1 VDRWQFGAVICV
13 LSLGDMMGNLTFP
26 WNADDASPTIDP
38 KHRSLREA
46 LTAIDWDFAGF
57 NPSARLGGIHA
68 LHWYP
73 ASFPPALV
81 ASMLDLFA
89 SPGDVVLD
97 PFCGS
102 GVVPIEAWMR
112 GMTAYGVDINR
123 FATQLGQGKVDL
135 LRSAKTEVCDR
146 LVADYLAF
154 RKDAQASWRS
164 ASESSVCDR
173 AQFGSDAPKWFTLPV
188 LRELAILKQWVNSDG
203 VSRKWQNVLRL
214 TASSILHG
222 RLSVVRNYHYTYIV
236 DRSKVKAE
244 CRTPTDVPKE
254 FTEKLA
260 AVFVDAAL
268 TRAQVERA
276 THRRVDRAAFPH
288 FENAGA
294 HDLARFIEPGSVD
307 IAFTSPPYFGMNDYV
322 RSQYLSW
329 LIFQWQGYDIDVSRE
344 SGSRRLRTKATAIDT
359 YYDQMRTSFAAVE
372 QMLRPGG
379 FLIIVFGASQG
390 TFVGDGDPVDRLKTM
405 LTSMDFRLF
414 WSGTRRVRFRKINN
428 TPYRSEV
435 LWVFERA

>member
-1 VDRWQFGAVICV
+1 
-13 LSLGDMMGNLTFP
+13 MGNLTFQ
-26 WNADDASPTIDP
+26 WTADDPNSAVDSKD
-38 KHRSLREA
+38 RRLRDA
-46 LTAIDWDFAGF
+46 LSAIDWDFAGF
-57 NPSARLGGIHA
+57 NPSARLSGIHA

-89 SPGDVVLD
+89 NPGDVVLD

-112 GMTAYGVDINR
+112 GMTAYGVDVNR
-123 FATQLGQGKVDL
+123 FAVELGQAKADL

-146 LVADYLAF
+146 LIVDYLAF
-154 RKDAQASWRS
+154 RKDDRSSWRS
-164 ASESSVCDR
+164 LPESALGER
-173 AQFGSDAPKWFTLPV
+173 AQFGSDAARWFTLPV
-188 LRELAILKQWVNSDG
+188 LRELAILKQWINSGSVNRQW
-203 VSRKWQNVLRL
+203 RKVLRL

-222 RLSVVRNYHYTYIV
+222 RLSIVRNYHYTYIV

-244 CRTPTDVPKE
+244 CHAPTDVSRE
-254 FTEKLA
+254 FTEKLKS
-260 AVFVDAAL
+260 VFVDAAL

-276 THRRVDRAAFPH
+276 QHRRVNGVEPPR

-294 HDLARFIEPGSVD
+294 HDLASFVEPGSVD
-307 IAFTSPPYFGMNDYV
+307 LAFTSPPYFGMNDYV

-329 LIFQWQGYDIDVSRE
+329 LIFQWPGYDIDIHRE
-344 SGSRRLRTKATAIDT
+344 SGSRRMRTKATALEA
-359 YYDQMRTSFAAVE
+359 YYEQMLTSFAAVE
-372 QMLRPGG
+372 QMIRPGG
-379 FLIIVFGASQG
+379 FLIVVFGASHG
-390 TFVGDGDPVDRLKTM
+390 GFVGGDDPVDRLKTM
-405 LTSMDFRLF
+405 LMSMRLRLF

-435 LWVFERA
+435 LWVFERV

>member
-1 VDRWQFGAVICV
+1 
-13 LSLGDMMGNLTFP
+13 
-26 WNADDASPTIDP
+26 
-38 KHRSLREA
+38 
-46 LTAIDWDFAGF
+46 
-57 NPSARLGGIHA
+57 
-68 LHWYP
+68 
-73 ASFPPALV
+73 
-81 ASMLDLFA
+81 
-89 SPGDVVLD
+89 
-97 PFCGS
+97 
-102 GVVPIEAWMR
+102 MR

-135 LRSAKTEVCDR
+135 LRSAKTEVCDQ

-154 RKDAQASWRS
+154 RKNAQASWRS

-276 THRRVDRAAFPH
+276 THRRVDRAALPH

-344 SGSRRLRTKATAIDT
+344 SGSRRLRTKATAINT

>member
-1 VDRWQFGAVICV
+1 
-13 LSLGDMMGNLTFP
+13 MMGNLTFP

-135 LRSAKTEVCDR
+135 LRSAKTEVCDQ

-154 RKDAQASWRS
+154 RKNAQASWRS

-276 THRRVDRAAFPH
+276 THRRVDRAALPH

-344 SGSRRLRTKATAIDT
+344 SGSRRLRTKATAINT